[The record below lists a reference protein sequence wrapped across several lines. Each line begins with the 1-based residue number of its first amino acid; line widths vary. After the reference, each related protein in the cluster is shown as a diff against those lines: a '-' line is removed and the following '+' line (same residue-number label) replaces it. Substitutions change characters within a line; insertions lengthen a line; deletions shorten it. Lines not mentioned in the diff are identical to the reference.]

1 MNDPQGTNPPE
12 HQWSDRNPESSPKE
26 LITLVGMFLCLLV
39 FLIWAL
45 NLVVGWLIV
54 QMPVSW
60 ERNLGQA
67 IVKVYETQAKSGTE
81 QAQLDLLV
89 NKLEAIIPAESKA
102 KRDYQVLYI
111 PQDIV
116 NAAAIPGDTI
126 LIFQGLLA
134 QMESE
139 NELMMVLGH
148 ELGHFAHRDHLRGI
162 GRSLVIRTVVSSL
175 FGDVT
180 FLADA
185 AQMVSNAKYSQ
196 SQEEEADKYGLEL
209 LYQTYGQAVGA
220 TDFFARM
227 AEKQSLN
234 WDFLAS
240 HPAPAK
246 RVKKLD
252 ELIKAKN
259 YAIGTYTPLPEALQT
274 SVENKPSP

>member
-1 MNDPQGTNPPE
+1 MSNSHETNQTE

-26 LITLVGMFLCLLV
+26 LISLIGMFLCLII

-67 IVKVYETQAKSGTE
+67 IVKVYETQAEQGTQQKE
-81 QAQLDLLV
+81 LAKLVDQLVSNIPPDSTAQ
-89 NKLEAIIPAESKA
+89 
-102 KRDYQVLYI
+102 RDYQVLYI

-126 LIFQGLLA
+126 LIFQGLLD

-148 ELGHFAHRDHLRGI
+148 ELGHFANRDHLRGI
-162 GRSLVIRTVVSSL
+162 GRSLVVRTVISSL
-175 FGDVT
+175 FGDVS
-180 FLADA
+180 FLADT
-185 AQMVSNAKYSQ
+185 AQVVSNAKYSQ
-196 SQEEEADKYGLEL
+196 SQEAEADQYGLDL
-209 LYQTYGQAVGA
+209 LYKNYGQVAGA
-220 TDFFARM
+220 TDFFNRM
-227 AEKQSLN
+227 AKEQGLN

-246 RVKKLD
+246 RVKKL
-252 ELIKAKN
+252 ESLIKTKN
-259 YAIGTYTPLPEALQT
+259 YPIGTYTTLPEILQVT
-274 SVENKPSP
+274 AK